1 MEGRRNSNGVDLNRN
16 FPDLFECNS
25 VPLEPETKA
34 ILNWLNE
41 NNFILSANL
50 HGGSVV
56 ANYPFDNYA
65 GASRSS
71 FIAKDTATDDDD
83 VFRSISKIYSYNHL
97 TMRTPIPCVTENF
110 TDGITNGGNLVNICN
125 N

>member
-1 MEGRRNSNGVDLNRN
+1 MNRN
-16 FPDLFECNS
+16 FPDLFECNL

-34 ILNWLNE
+34 ILRWLNE

-65 GASRSS
+65 GASKNHYT
-71 FIAKDTATDDDD
+71 AKDSATDDDD
-83 VFRSISKIYSYNHL
+83 VFRSISKIYSFNHL
-97 TMRTPIPCVTENF
+97 TMRKPVSCVPENF
-110 TDGITNGGNLVNICN
+110 IDGITNGGKLIFFQKFLFIV
-125 N
+125 